1 MTDTGSV
8 TGPIAQQ
15 VSPPGPAGRPP
26 RADPGGP
33 QAGDLL
39 QTLAPADG
47 R

>member
-15 VSPPGPAGRPP
+15 VSP
-26 RADPGGP
+26 ADPGGP